1 MLAAGIHMYVGA
13 VSQLFAGT
21 GNYLLQMALSLVE
34 FVLLHSPQTGLIVL
48 HSLCKTGVLVHRS
61 RGLQVYLLPF
71 AFDDSPANLR
81 RCLMLFVLSIRV
93 INLLQAGGAL
103 RSVRVLKATV
113 KTVVAHAVAIA
124 IARLLMQYGRNPGGK
139 LIRVSLEWILSI
151 LSP

>member
-1 MLAAGIHMYVGA
+1 
-13 VSQLFAGT
+13 
-21 GNYLLQMALSLVE
+21 
-34 FVLLHSPQTGLIVL
+34 
-48 HSLCKTGVLVHRS
+48 
-61 RGLQVYLLPF
+61 
-71 AFDDSPANLR
+71 
-81 RCLMLFVLSIRV
+81 MLFVLSIRV
-93 INLLQAGGAL
+93 IILLQAGGAL

>member
-1 MLAAGIHMYVGA
+1 
-13 VSQLFAGT
+13 
-21 GNYLLQMALSLVE
+21 LSLVD
-34 FVLLHSPQTGLIVL
+34 
-48 HSLCKTGVLVHRS
+48 RS

-124 IARLLMQYGRNPGGK
+124 IARLLMQYGRNPGVAKIAQPAGETK
-139 LIRVSLEWILSI
+139 KRGLEAAPFNSEMQ
-151 LSP
+151 S

>member
-1 MLAAGIHMYVGA
+1 
-13 VSQLFAGT
+13 
-21 GNYLLQMALSLVE
+21 
-34 FVLLHSPQTGLIVL
+34 
-48 HSLCKTGVLVHRS
+48 
-61 RGLQVYLLPF
+61 
-71 AFDDSPANLR
+71 
-81 RCLMLFVLSIRV
+81 MLFVLSIRV

>member
-1 MLAAGIHMYVGA
+1 MDSTI
-13 VSQLFAGT
+13 
-21 GNYLLQMALSLVE
+21 LSLVD
-34 FVLLHSPQTGLIVL
+34 
-48 HSLCKTGVLVHRS
+48 RS